1 MKQYFQ
7 NELDKIINIVS
18 MQIEIS
24 KRRTSMGH
32 SYLEDTKNE
41 YNAYYQ
47 KYYGEKIDLLS
58 SIEKSIEE
66 YQLEPPKKK
75 ITPDSVKDATITVT
89 YTDISFVLAEIRRQ
103 YEAQKNLQNVQA
115 EK

>member
-1 MKQYFQ
+1 MYF
-7 NELDKIINIVS
+7 ESEIERIKTIVLKTY
-18 MQIEIS
+18 EKK
-24 KRRTSMGH
+24 KRH
-32 SYLEDTKNE
+32 TKNTNPEVFEEEEKSEFE
-41 YNAYYQ
+41 YYE

-103 YEAQKNLQNVQA
+103 YENQINVQA